1 MIMKHIGF
9 LALFCIFGAICGFAQ
24 SDLQPAAIVNLIRSE
39 PITVKQFRTEVEKME
54 RAAGR
59 SLTEREQR
67 DILDLMINERLVI
80 QAAERDRVTVSESE
94 VNQQINQLRAQ
105 MVQTIGRQPT
115 DAEFNQAVK
124 NETGLEMPAFREQ
137 MRRQLLVQKY
147 LTSKKQSLFESI
159 RVPTEQDILN
169 TYNLARA
176 NFVRPD
182 TVRFSMIQ
190 VAYGENAASKLRAK
204 ELVDRLDREI
214 GSNPSKFDEA
224 VLRGQSPNSG
234 YQAGDGGFLPR
245 NMEAAQVVGPEF
257 INTAFSL
264 RQGEVSKTLEG
275 ARGYQIIK
283 VTETYAMKN
292 LELDDIF
299 QLGTRMTVRDYIGN
313 VLLQERQQ
321 AILTQ
326 ATQELVSELR
336 AGRTFQIFERNLNW

>member
-1 MIMKHIGF
+1 MKHIGF